1 LTNLFPFP
9 VVQLPGLTSPGSQS
23 FSHFYQYAQQNNDWM
38 NALISNPMMP
48 SFLFRSKDESYKTSA
63 TEVNNLN
70 TDIKVP
76 EITTVRLQTSAPLSQ
91 EWKEIQPVAENI
103 PQKIEEVKETA
114 TETEAT
120 SISENDIGTRSNY
133 PEITPIVLA
142 YPEKQKNKNKKKKK
156 KKNKNNMFLLDD
168 LSNLNPFNKWLVS
181 LKANESGNIPQI
193 LKRANKKVKKLKKKE
208 LMGDIELSV
217 QKSDRLI
224 SESLAIILKNQG
236 RYEQAITMYEQLILN
251 IPEKSSYFAAQID
264 EIKKQIH

>member
-1 LTNLFPFP
+1 M
-9 VVQLPGLTSPGSQS
+9 S
-23 FSHFYQYAQQNNDWM
+23 
-38 NALISNPMMP
+38 ALISNAMMP
-48 SFLFRSKDESYKTSA
+48 AFLFGSNNDSYCTPAS
-63 TEVNNLN
+63 EVNVLN
-70 TDIKVP
+70 TEATLPDNI
-76 EITTVRLQTSAPLSQ
+76 TVRLQTTAPLFQ
-91 EWKEIQPVAENI
+91 EWKEKSSVEENTTL
-103 PQKIEEVKETA
+103 KIEEETVA
-114 TETEAT
+114 EMEK
-120 SISENDIGTRSNY
+120 SSVSEIDAITRSNY

-251 IPEKSSYFAAQID
+251 IPEKSGYFAAQID